1 MPDQIATTLR
11 PAWRLKMIIFIV
23 VALGVGAWGYYDASV
38 AYPRRGERH
47 AEFLEQRYL
56 QAIDANPRRRLTPET
71 ASVERP
77 AERLEELREFLDSDR
92 TMSGIEQAE
101 YQWLRALATVHK
113 LTPERT
119 TFEDPRAR
127 LTTLTN
133 EWATRNPPKPLYWYD
148 LAIQWLIFG
157 LFTGVG
163 VLLLFWVGL
172 VSSRRYRWEP
182 ESRTLTLL
190 SGEKITP
197 SDLADVDKRK
207 WDKFLVFLR
216 IRDDHPTLGG
226 REIKV
231 DLYRRAM
238 IEGWILQMERERFP
252 ERVEE
257 DPEGAGSRSGIDG
270 LEPGTSDHASGATST
285 TSSAPWSSP
294 DRGMS

>member
-1 MPDQIATTLR
+1 
-11 PAWRLKMIIFIV
+11 
-23 VALGVGAWGYYDASV
+23 
-38 AYPRRGERH
+38 
-47 AEFLEQRYL
+47 
-56 QAIDANPRRRLTPET
+56 
-71 ASVERP
+71 
-77 AERLEELREFLDSDR
+77 
-92 TMSGIEQAE
+92 
-101 YQWLRALATVHK
+101 
-113 LTPERT
+113 
-119 TFEDPRAR
+119 
-127 LTTLTN
+127 
-133 EWATRNPPKPLYWYD
+133 
-148 LAIQWLIFG
+148 
-157 LFTGVG
+157 

-226 REIKV
+226 REI
-231 DLYRRAM
+231 
-238 IEGWILQMERERFP
+238 
-252 ERVEE
+252 EE